1 MKIAKTMIAPAL
13 AAAMLGAASPAAA
26 QASVTLYGGYAGT
39 SGIDNATNSTS
50 ADVKNAATFGVAL
63 GMPFDASRE
72 LQLLYNQQ
80 STTLAPGGGAAPFD
94 LTIRYLHVGGT
105 VFVDRAVGQG
115 FYAVGGVGMTQ
126 FSPGTAGY
134 GNEYKPSMNVGFGY
148 HLPLGDRV
156 ALRAEARGYITF
168 VNSSGGF
175 LCSGGCV
182 VVLKSDAVTQV
193 EAKIG
198 LMARF

>member
-1 MKIAKTMIAPAL
+1 MKNANSLLASAL
-13 AAAMLGAASPAAA
+13 AATTLCAASPAAA

-50 ADVKNAATFGVAL
+50 ADVKDGATFGVAI

-80 STTLAPGGGAAPFD
+80 STTLTPGGGAAPFD
-94 LTIRYLHVGGT
+94 LTIRHLHVGGT

-115 FYAVGGVGMTQ
+115 FYAVGGVGVTQ
-126 FSPGTAGY
+126 FSPATTGY
-134 GNEYKPSMNVGFGY
+134 GNEYKPSLNVGFGY
-148 HLPLGDRV
+148 YLPLGDRL
-156 ALRAEARGYITF
+156 ALLAEARGFFTL

-182 VVLKSDAVTQV
+182 VVLKSDTVTQV

>member
-1 MKIAKTMIAPAL
+1 MKNTTTLLASAL
-13 AAAMLGAASPAAA
+13 AAATLCSASPAAA
-26 QASVTLYGGYAGT
+26 QASVTLYAGYAGT

-50 ADVKNAATFGVAL
+50 ADVKDGATFGVAL

-72 LQLLYNQQ
+72 LQLLYKQQ
-80 STTLAPGGGAAPFD
+80 STTLSPGDGAAPFD
-94 LTIRYLHVGGT
+94 LTIRYLHVGGS
-105 VFVDRAVGQG
+105 VFVNRAVGQG
-115 FYAVGGVGMTQ
+115 FYAVGGVGVTQ
-126 FSPGTAGY
+126 FSPGTTGLD
-134 GNEYKPSMNVGFGY
+134 NEYKPSMNVGFGY
-148 HLPLGDRV
+148 YLPLGDRL
-156 ALRAEARGYITF
+156 ALLAEARGYFTL

-182 VVLKSDAVTQV
+182 VVLKSDTVTQV

>member
-1 MKIAKTMIAPAL
+1 MKNTSPLLASAL
-13 AAAMLGAASPAAA
+13 AIVLLCAAAPAAA
-26 QASVTLYGGYAGT
+26 QASATLFAGYAST
-39 SGIDNATNSTS
+39 NGIDNATNSAS
-50 ADVKNAATFGVAL
+50 ADVKDDATFGVAIGL
-63 GMPFDASRE
+63 PFDASRE
-72 LQLLYNQQ
+72 LQLLYSQQ

-94 LTIRYLHVGGT
+94 LTIRYLHFGGT
-105 VFVDRAVGQG
+105 VFVDRRVGQG
-115 FYAVGGVGMTQ
+115 FYAVGGVGVTQ

-148 HLPLGDRV
+148 HLPLGDRL
-156 ALRAEARGYITF
+156 ALLAEARGYLTF

>member
-1 MKIAKTMIAPAL
+1 MKNTTTLLASAL
-13 AAAMLGAASPAAA
+13 ATATLCSASPAAA
-26 QASVTLYGGYAGT
+26 QASVTLYAGYAGT

-50 ADVKNAATFGVAL
+50 ADVKDGATFGVAL

-80 STTLAPGGGAAPFD
+80 STTLTPGGGAAPFD
-94 LTIRYLHVGGT
+94 LTIRHLHVGGT

-115 FYAVGGVGMTQ
+115 FYAVGGVGVTQ

-148 HLPLGDRV
+148 HLPLGDRL
-156 ALRAEARGYITF
+156 ALRAEARGYIAF

>member
-1 MKIAKTMIAPAL
+1 MKNPNTLLASAL
-13 AAAMLGAASPAAA
+13 AAAMLCAASPAAA

-39 SGIDNATNSTS
+39 SGIDNATNGTS
-50 ADVKNAATFGVAL
+50 ADVKDGATFGVAL

-72 LQLLYNQQ
+72 LQLLYSQQ

-115 FYAVGGVGMTQ
+115 FYAVGGVGVTQ

-182 VVLKSDAVTQV
+182 VVLKSDAVTQL

>member
-1 MKIAKTMIAPAL
+1 MKNTTTLLASAL
-13 AAAMLGAASPAAA
+13 AAATLCSASPAAA
-26 QASVTLYGGYAGT
+26 QASVTLFAGYAGT
-39 SGIDNATNSTS
+39 NGIDNATNSTS
-50 ADVKNAATFGVAL
+50 ADVKDGATFGVAL

-72 LQLLYNQQ
+72 VQLLYNQQ
-80 STTLAPGGGAAPFD
+80 STTLTPGGGAAPFD
-94 LTIRYLHVGGT
+94 LTIRHLHVGGT
-105 VFVDRAVGQG
+105 VFVDRAVGPG
-115 FYAVGGVGMTQ
+115 FYAVGGVGVTQ

-148 HLPLGDRV
+148 HLPLGDRL
-156 ALRAEARGYITF
+156 ALRAEARGYIAF

>member
-1 MKIAKTMIAPAL
+1 MKAILPASALVATL
-13 AAAMLGAASPAAA
+13 AAFTMPASA
-26 QASVTLYGGYAGT
+26 QTSITLFAGYGGS
-39 SGIDNATNSTS
+39 SGVENVSTNAS
-50 ADVKNAATFGVAL
+50 ADMKSAATYGLAL
-63 GMPFDASRE
+63 GMALDPSRE
-72 LQLLYNQQ
+72 LQLYYNQQ
-80 STTLAPGGGAAPFD
+80 STTLTPGGGAAPFD

-105 VFVDRAVGQG
+105 LFIDGPISRGL
-115 FYAVGGVGMTQ
+115 YAVGGVGVTQ

-134 GNEYKPSMNVGFGY
+134 GNEVKPSINLGLGYMLPFGD
-148 HLPLGDRV
+148 HF
-156 ALRAEARGYITF
+156 ALRAEARGYFTL

-182 VVLKSDAVTQV
+182 AVLKSDAVTQY

>member
-1 MKIAKTMIAPAL
+1 MKNTTTLVASAL
-13 AAAMLGAASPAAA
+13 AAATLCSASPAAA
-26 QASVTLYGGYAGT
+26 QASVTLYAGYAGT

-50 ADVKNAATFGVAL
+50 ADVKDGATFGVAL

-80 STTLAPGGGAAPFD
+80 STTLTPGGGAAPFD
-94 LTIRYLHVGGT
+94 LTIRHLHVGGT

-115 FYAVGGVGMTQ
+115 FYAVGGVGVTQ

-148 HLPLGDRV
+148 HLPLGDRL
-156 ALRAEARGYITF
+156 ALRAEARGYIAF